1 MNVEPQRADI
11 VEKISSVLSGK
22 EKRTNVSEWAVNI
35 FDDDSLR
42 ISDPVVL
49 NYIKLLGAV
58 DLPST
63 DRDYLYTDEDL
74 REWINEIE
82 RQ

>member
-1 MNVEPQRADI
+1 MNVEPQRNDI
-11 VEKISSVLSGK
+11 IEKISAILSGK
-22 EKRTNVSEWAVNI
+22 EKRNDVSEWAVNI

-42 ISDPVVL
+42 INDPVVL

-74 REWINEIE
+74 SEWINEIE